1 MESLAS
7 SCVDLRL
14 DDVVEVALHH
24 PGEPRQL
31 VAIVAV
37 NADLQLAVGEANRHG
52 EQCPERVEELRR
64 LVKEVGQLLLVVVAQ
79 GLGDLAGGAAFGEA
93 DPGVDTGDADVR
105 HVNAHELGGTDG
117 GLDLLLAHQ

>member
-1 MESLAS
+1 MGSLVS

-24 PGEPRQL
+24 LGEPRQL
-31 VAIVAV
+31 VAIAAV
-37 NADLQLAVGEANRHG
+37 SADLQLAVGEAARHG

-64 LVKEVGQLLLVVVAQ
+64 LTKEVGQLLLVVVTQ
-79 GLGDLAGGAAFGEA
+79 GLGDYAGGVAFGKV
-93 DPGVDTGDADVR
+93 DPGIDAGDADVR
-105 HVNAHELGGTDG
+105 HVNAHELGWADG